1 MRRSWHLPVRGHSRL
16 AERLRQAID
25 LLKRV
30 LRFLLSGLPAFL
42 LAIPANW
49 FLVEVFHWPKPV
61 SYLAVLWGQTTINF
75 FACRRF
81 VFNLRE
87 KRPTFRQYWQFL
99 SGMGLFR
106 LADWLLYTIV
116 VEVFRLYYLAAQLF
130 NIAVFALIKFKFA
143 ESLFEARKKSLTA
156 KEK

>member
-1 MRRSWHLPVRGHSRL
+1 VKRSRHLPVLGHSRL
-16 AERLRQAID
+16 AEHLDHAID
-25 LLKRV
+25 LLKGV

-49 FLVEVFHWPKPV
+49 FLVELLHWPKPV

-81 VFNLRE
+81 AFDV
-87 KRPTFRQYWQFL
+87 KDRPPTVGQYWQFL

-143 ESLFEARKKSLTA
+143 ESLFERRKGSLPA
-156 KEK
+156 EDK